1 MSQARRSAGICCAS
15 RWWTRRL
22 GFGRAVTDVA
32 GARLLYQGPGA
43 PTAPCWGVVPPC
55 VCDDPLG
62 ARRHLMGGWVM
73 RQGCPILPWLDW
85 LGLKSTSFCSSA
97 GERRGS
103 QGGAILQSRD
113 GEMSMVQAGDTHRGP
128 VWSFVSLC
136 LSARISSKRQETT
149 LLMSH
154 CLKSLC
160 LVFVGLARGR
170 GASPVEMLAT
180 PFYP

>member
-43 PTAPCWGVVPPC
+43 LRAPVGVSSLAR

-62 ARRHLMGGWVM
+62 ARRDPMDGWVM

-103 QGGAILQSRD
+103 QGGGILQSRD
-113 GEMSMVQAGDTHRGP
+113 GEMSMVQAGDNHWGP
-128 VWSFVSLC
+128 VWSFVSLP
-136 LSARISSKRQETT
+136 
-149 LLMSH
+149 LL
-154 CLKSLC
+154 L
-160 LVFVGLARGR
+160 G
-170 GASPVEMLAT
+170 SPQRDKKQHYL
-180 PFYP
+180 